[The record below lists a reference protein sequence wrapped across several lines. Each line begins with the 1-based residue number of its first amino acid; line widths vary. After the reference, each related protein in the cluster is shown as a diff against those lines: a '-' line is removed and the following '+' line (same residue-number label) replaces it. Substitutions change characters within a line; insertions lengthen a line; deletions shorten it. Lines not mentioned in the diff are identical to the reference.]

1 MESGED
7 RWALQINSHT
17 RVQWKQNSCVEHS
30 EDGKW
35 ALCMHTCAQA
45 PDTHTF
51 EGLQNWVTNPQTL
64 NTPPLLLLGGY
75 FIFVQN
81 PSIGHLSHTN
91 STPPVLDGT
100 ALQQQF
106 SILGWP
112 TGSSPLHLSICVLTY
127 MHNTWLTRAHNPA
140 NKVSGVDSKS
150 LWGAYPGVL
159 SDTPMHWVCYPVY
172 QCPIPETNSRNHAL

>member
-1 MESGED
+1 M
-7 RWALQINSHT
+7 
-17 RVQWKQNSCVEHS
+17 
-30 EDGKW
+30 
-35 ALCMHTCAQA
+35 
-45 PDTHTF
+45 
-51 EGLQNWVTNPQTL
+51 TNPQTL

-112 TGSSPLHLSICVLTY
+112 TGSSPLHLCTNL
-127 MHNTWLTRAHNPA
+127 HAQHLAHSCTQP
-140 NKVSGVDSKS
+140 SEQGE
-150 LWGAYPGVL
+150 WGG
-159 SDTPMHWVCYPVY
+159 
-172 QCPIPETNSRNHAL
+172 